1 MSRRQK
7 WWAKVLRMIG
17 IILMGLTAVF
27 TILGGLGTTCVALNP
42 TGYDGKFAGIAPYQW
57 LYLLFVV
64 ATFAFGVMGARAT
77 WLLIR
82 NRSNAY
88 RYSLI
93 ALLGGTIVGV
103 IHVLVSRAL
112 RGGSMPVDM
121 VTYFNILTLVVFLIF
136 RIPPLWQEIGFEQPA
151 TSSTAGTAGGL
162 ASITCG
168 VIALNIQY
176 WMGPTH
182 TIGGGNY
189 VEIWH
194 VQLQLMGWLLILVGL
209 ALFLHA
215 AGVFSNKETSVEIAP
230 VVE

>member
-7 WWAKVLRMIG
+7 WWAKVLRMIC

-27 TILGGLGTTCVALNP
+27 TIMGGVGTTCVALNP

-57 LYLLFVV
+57 LYFLFVV
-64 ATFAFGVMGARAT
+64 VTFAFGVMGARAT

-88 RYSLI
+88 RYSII

-121 VTYFNILTLVVFLIF
+121 VTSFNILTLVVFLIL
-136 RIPPLWQEIGFEQPA
+136 RIPPLWQEVGFGQPA
-151 TSSTAGTAGGL
+151 SASTAGTAGGL
-162 ASITCG
+162 ASIRCG
-168 VIALNIQY
+168 VITLTIQY
-176 WMGPTH
+176 WIGPTH
-182 TIGGGNY
+182 PIGGVYFCGF
-189 VEIWH
+189 WH
-194 VQLQLMGWLLILVGL
+194 
-209 ALFLHA
+209 
-215 AGVFSNKETSVEIAP
+215 
-230 VVE
+230 

>member
-1 MSRRQK
+1 MGQK

-27 TILGGLGTTCVALNP
+27 TIMGGVGTTCVALNP

-57 LYLLFVV
+57 LYFLFVV
-64 ATFAFGVMGARAT
+64 VTFAFGVMGARAT

-88 RYSLI
+88 RYSII

-136 RIPPLWQEIGFEQPA
+136 RIPPLWQEIGFGQPVYA
-151 TSSTAGTAGGL
+151 STAGTAGGL
-162 ASITCG
+162 ASISCG
-168 VIALNIQY
+168 VITLTIQY
-176 WMGPTH
+176 WMVPTH
-182 TIGGGNY
+182 TIGGVNY
-189 VEIWH
+189 ADIWH
-194 VQLQLMGWLLILVGL
+194 VQLQLIGWFLISAGL
-209 ALFLHA
+209 AIFLGVA
-215 AGVFSNKETSVEIAP
+215 RVFSNKETSVEITP